1 MIDLQQQWLNAVP
14 WESVLTIN
22 KALCQAQKL
31 EPMNNAKG
39 LDAVRQLWGAASAR
53 SMSLKEVL
61 GLCRQCHELGPF
73 AYNNGNTFAAVGR
86 TLIEEWLKSL
96 TPVEA
101 QILRTT
107 VGHYIVGLV
116 GRRELLQVLEH
127 FKSRPM
133 PQTAPAASPP
143 AQPLPAPLLTQARPQ
158 A

>member
-1 MIDLQQQWLNAVP
+1 VIDLQQQWLNAVP
-14 WESVLTIN
+14 WDSVLTVN

-31 EPMNNAKG
+31 EPMTNAKG
-39 LDAVRQLWGAASAR
+39 LDAVRQLWGAAAAR
-53 SMSLKEVL
+53 IMSLKEVL
-61 GLCRQCHELGPF
+61 EFCRQCHELGPF

-86 TLIEEWLKSL
+86 TLIEDLLKPL

-116 GRRELLQVLEH
+116 GRRELLQVLAH
-127 FKSRPM
+127 FKSRPV
-133 PQTAPAASPP
+133 PQTAPAATPP
-143 AQPLPAPLLTQARPQ
+143 AQPLPAPLLTPARPQ